1 MLAFAGRFCML
12 AGVTLSYVRLAMSSL
27 TSRRF
32 WVVFSLLVVVA
43 TAGCVQETRNG
54 DSVKY
59 TYELWV
65 PLSILFGGAVGLVA
79 GVIGFTRSMNYSWV
93 LCLLGVGGLVA
104 GPSMMCDYAVV
115 DPQGFK
121 IRTGI
126 PFMAST
132 QQVQFADVKSVR
144 QIKKVTRGRR
154 GRRTNTYYYVFDLA
168 DGTSIEVNISGNDIR
183 SNARRSIDQ
192 QLATRGI
199 QAVDETGFEP

>member
-1 MLAFAGRFCML
+1 
-12 AGVTLSYVRLAMSSL
+12 MSSL

-32 WVVFSLLVVVA
+32 WVVFSLLAVVA

-115 DPQGFK
+115 DSKGFT

-132 QQVQFADVKSVR
+132 QQVQFADVKSVH
-144 QIKKVTRGRR
+144 QTKKVTRGRR
-154 GRRTNTYYYVFDLA
+154 GRKTTTYYYVFDLA
-168 DGTSIEVNISGNDIR
+168 NGTSVEVNISGNDIR
-183 SNARRSIDQ
+183 SSARRSIDQ
-192 QLATRGI
+192 QLAAHGV